1 MRGAFLL
8 AFPLA
13 FVSAGCS
20 SGGAC
25 LLDSDC
31 ADFSMVC
38 VDRQCVPP
46 GAGSDAGRRDAGESD
61 AGRDSGTVEADA
73 GPTDAAVADGGDG
86 AIASDGAAP
95 LCTDVTGAWRAMPAD
110 PPSCGGLAEIPV
122 TVTPGAATC
131 EFALSAPLEG
141 TFTVAMDGAISG
153 TVGGMSCTGTAEPFM
168 LVCGTCQFTL
178 VR

>member
-46 GAGSDAGRRDAGESD
+46 GARDGGGRDAGPAGD
-61 AGRDSGTVEADA
+61 AGRDGGAVADA
-73 GPTDAAVADGGDG
+73 GADAGSGDGGV
-86 AIASDGAAP
+86 ASDGALPACP
-95 LCTDVTGAWRAMPAD
+95 DLTGAWRAMPLD
-110 PPSCGGLAEIPV
+110 PSTCGGSSEIPV
-122 TVTPGAATC
+122 TLTAGTAVC
-131 EFALSAPLEG
+131 EFVVSEPLAGTLTVAPDGAVSG
-141 TFTVAMDGAISG
+141 TLQAVECTGSVGESFTV
-153 TVGGMSCTGTAEPFM
+153 T
-168 LVCGTCQFTL
+168 CGPCQFTL

>member
-1 MRGAFLL
+1 MRGAFFL

-20 SGGAC
+20 SGSAC

-46 GAGSDAGRRDAGESD
+46 GARDGGGRDAGP
-61 AGRDSGTVEADA
+61 AADA
-73 GPTDAAVADGGDG
+73 GGDGGAVADAGTDAGAVEDGGVAPDG
-86 AIASDGAAP
+86 GPACPD
-95 LCTDVTGAWRAMPAD
+95 LTGAWRAMPLD
-110 PPSCGGLAEIPV
+110 PSICGGVSEIPV
-122 TVTPGAATC
+122 TLSAGSAVC
-131 EFALSAPLEG
+131 EFVVSDPLAGTLTVGTDGTVTGRLQDVDCAGSASDP
-141 TFTVAMDGAISG
+141 FTVTCGA
-153 TVGGMSCTGTAEPFM
+153 
-168 LVCGTCQFTL
+168 CQFTL